1 MCHVTSRKQEIASGP
16 AAKGE
21 GGVAGKENLV
31 GTPKFHSWSNC
42 TMPLTNVQSDWMSN
56 TFSGLCI
63 LTYSMFFPNP
73 SVKFASWGVVLH
85 GSFILHLGV

>member
-21 GGVAGKENLV
+21 GSVAGEENLV

-42 TMPLTNVQSDWMSN
+42 TMPLTNVQSD
-56 TFSGLCI
+56 
-63 LTYSMFFPNP
+63 
-73 SVKFASWGVVLH
+73 
-85 GSFILHLGV
+85 